1 MGSGV
6 CQFACSIFCLA
17 AAVILTV
24 FWLMTAG
31 DSESNTNL
39 TFLIV
44 AIKHEWDLKEKS
56 DSCRNGAFIY
66 YALSIGL
73 GGWGY
78 FLQWQA
84 RRAAEEK
91 RKADRKRSKNMR
103 SAILGG
109 HGGLINGASNSSGRA
124 AREAGDDYSNA
135 SASVA
140 TPLLQPMIM
149 GRDESEDAPTLV
161 GKGM

>member
-1 MGSGV
+1 MGV

-66 YALSIGL
+66 YGLSVL
-73 GGWGY
+73 LLVWGIISSKREASR
-78 FLQWQA
+78 LEIA
-84 RRAAEEK
+84 RRDRMSRRANMS
-91 RKADRKRSKNMR
+91 ADAPLLSSGDHNTISSPTRREPEGKIVSR
-103 SAILGG
+103 
-109 HGGLINGASNSSGRA
+109 NGAINNNG
-124 AREAGDDYSNA
+124 EA
-135 SASVA
+135 SAADLRARQSDD
-140 TPLLQPMIM
+140 TESSLLTK
-149 GRDESEDAPTLV
+149 E
-161 GKGM
+161 